1 MIERESRSHMKS
13 MLFNLMLLVAAPLAA
28 VEPFHAPAVPSGSI
42 DVVLHATETVTA
54 NTPVVAS
61 FGVPF
66 PRGSISAS
74 ALANLRV
81 LSSGVEIPAY
91 VIALT
96 PWRHRSNVAI
106 DGQSVRVTLVQV
118 EVSFANTAQPKTIV
132 VEWGGPVRTLNRPAR
147 ALRATTWHQVTS
159 GSFVAADNVFEP
171 NVLAQLP
178 PAWLSQGVLRATRA
192 LPFDAS
198 NTAVRDDPAAMDAIT
213 TWPGTQEAERALKN
227 NFYTVINQDDPLVTS
242 LIAYKTTREP
252 WLYDRSATMFS
263 LYFRSGSV
271 KALREAIRS
280 TDFYRTKLNAAGAF
294 TIESGD
300 SKYSYNESLAYAF
313 WSTGDATFL
322 PAISATAD
330 VHNASPSAWTAA
342 LNFWTERMIAFKLMA
357 HAIDYEVTGSV
368 ARRDSV
374 NAIVQGL
381 VDHQNGAALPIPMQG
396 RIDGGW
402 YHTGNQHDATE
413 MPGALYGASSWMT
426 ALVSDALRRAYATA
440 EDLPTAHMIRR
451 TGTFLKGT
459 LRNQVGQYDGAST
472 WAPRYIIE
480 WDGTDFAPEVQEAD
494 PLHEEEH
501 ALETASALAWA
512 EYFGALTNQRDP
524 SLAAIIDDVYDTYD
538 LGVNFWIRPA
548 APGSAGL
555 AAFRVNPPRKWGWE
569 HRTSDGL
576 SWAIAAAATPAEL
589 PVFAN
594 GFE

>member
-1 MIERESRSHMKS
+1 MRS
-13 MLFNLMLLVAAPLAA
+13 FLLVLLSLFAAPLAA
-28 VEPFHAPAVPSGSI
+28 VESFHASPVTGGSI
-42 DVVLHATETVTA
+42 EVNLHATEVVSA
-54 NTPVVAS
+54 NTAVVAS

-66 PRGSISAS
+66 PRGSITAGG
-74 ALANLRV
+74 LANLRV
-81 LSSGVEIPAY
+81 LSAGIEVPAY
-91 VIALT
+91 VIELT
-96 PWRHRSNVAI
+96 PWRHRSNAAI
-106 DGQSVRVTLVQV
+106 DGQSVRIALVQV
-118 EVSFANTAQPKTIV
+118 EVSFPNTAQPKTIV
-132 VEWGGPVRTLNRPAR
+132 VEWGGPARTLNRPTR

-178 PAWLSQGVLRATRA
+178 AEWLSRGVLRSNRS

-198 NTAVRDDPAAMDAIT
+198 NSAARDNPTTMDAT
-213 TWPGTQEAERALKN
+213 PSWPGTQEAERALKN
-227 NFYTVINQDDPLVTS
+227 NFYTTINQDDPLVTT

-252 WLYDRSATMFS
+252 WLYDRSATMFT

-280 TDFYRTKLNAAGAF
+280 SDFYRTKLNAAGAF

-313 WSTGDATFL
+313 WCTGDSTFL

-330 VHNASPSAWTAA
+330 VHNASPSAWTAS

-357 HAIDYEVTGSV
+357 HAIDYEVTGST

-374 NAIVQGL
+374 NAVVQGL
-381 VDHQNGAALPIPMQG
+381 VDHQNGAALPIPASG
-396 RIDGGW
+396 RVDGGW
-402 YHTGNQHDATE
+402 YHTGNQHDPTE

-426 ALVSDALRRAYATA
+426 ALVSDALRRAYFTA
-440 EDLPTAHMIRR
+440 EDIPTAQMIRR
-451 TGTFLKGT
+451 TGTFLKGS
-459 LRNQVGQYDGAST
+459 LRNEVGQYDGTMT

-480 WDGTDFAPEVQEAD
+480 WDGTDFAPDVQEAD

-512 EYFGALTNQRDP
+512 DYFGALLNQRDP
-524 SLAAIIDDVYDTYD
+524 SLAAIMDNLYDTYD
-538 LGVNFWIRPA
+538 LGVNFWIRPT
-548 APGSAGL
+548 APASAGL
-555 AAFRVNPPRKWGWE
+555 AAFRISPPRKWSWE

-576 SWAIAAAATPAEL
+576 SWAIAATTAAAEL
-589 PVFAN
+589 PLFSN